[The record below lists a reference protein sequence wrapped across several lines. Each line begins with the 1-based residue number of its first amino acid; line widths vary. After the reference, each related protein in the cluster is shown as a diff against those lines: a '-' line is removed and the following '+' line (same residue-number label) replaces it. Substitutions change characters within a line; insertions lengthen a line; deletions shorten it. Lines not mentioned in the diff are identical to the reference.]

1 MKFKKPHF
9 IVDYTKISKESSNRI
24 QSTYKFFSLS
34 EADAIVVL
42 GGDGFMLDILKQ
54 YQDLD
59 LPFYGIN
66 KGTVGFLMNQ
76 NPVKTIGIND
86 EARKDSHLVYVNQA
100 DGLKGILNRDFDEWS
115 NFDSWESISVQQWI
129 FSRALEVFRGK
140 KIDIKCDCCEN
151 NNLIP
156 NDFESI
162 KKEKCFGKKSAY
174 MIEKVVDEIVL
185 AKARRESD
193 GTYSA

>member
-1 MKFKKPHF
+1 M
-9 IVDYTKISKESSNRI
+9 
-24 QSTYKFFSLS
+24 
-34 EADAIVVL
+34 
-42 GGDGFMLDILKQ
+42 
-54 YQDLD
+54 
-59 LPFYGIN
+59 
-66 KGTVGFLMNQ
+66 
-76 NPVKTIGIND
+76 ND
-86 EARKDSHLVYVNQA
+86 EPRKDSHIVNLNQA

-140 KIDIKCDCCEN
+140 KIDIKCDCCEHN
-151 NNLIP
+151 DLMP
-156 NDFESI
+156 NDIESI

>member
-1 MKFKKPHF
+1 M
-9 IVDYTKISKESSNRI
+9 
-24 QSTYKFFSLS
+24 
-34 EADAIVVL
+34 
-42 GGDGFMLDILKQ
+42 
-54 YQDLD
+54 
-59 LPFYGIN
+59 
-66 KGTVGFLMNQ
+66 
-76 NPVKTIGIND
+76 
-86 EARKDSHLVYVNQA
+86 
-100 DGLKGILNRDFDEWS
+100 
-115 NFDSWESISVQQWI
+115 ISVQQWI

-151 NNLIP
+151 NDLIP

-193 GTYSA
+193 GTYSV